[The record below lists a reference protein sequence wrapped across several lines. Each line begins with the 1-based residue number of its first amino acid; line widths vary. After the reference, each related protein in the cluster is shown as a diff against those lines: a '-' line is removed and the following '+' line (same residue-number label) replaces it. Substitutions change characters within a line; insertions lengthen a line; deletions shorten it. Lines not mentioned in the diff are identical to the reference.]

1 MRGASGIPDRLK
13 AGFSS
18 RSDHDSVRLEESLP
32 EITGDINEKDTCIM
46 VRTSTESIAHE
57 RSYYSVMWL
66 FGAIIVGAGVILTTV
81 GSFSLFSSW
90 GMIGGSRYYWA
101 AFLGLPLIAV
111 GSAFTQTENLDA
123 SDEDLFVHRTKL
135 ESDEPARGGGV
146 MCELCRATNPSGA
159 SFCNQ
164 CGKSLKP
171 PVCVSCGTKMTP
183 NARFCTHCG
192 KSMVC

>member
-1 MRGASGIPDRLK
+1 
-13 AGFSS
+13 
-18 RSDHDSVRLEESLP
+18 
-32 EITGDINEKDTCIM
+32 M
-46 VRTSTESIAHE
+46 VTTSTESIAHE

-90 GMIGGSRYYWA
+90 ETTGGSRYYWA

-111 GSAFTQTENLDA
+111 GSAFTQAENLSV
-123 SDEDLFVHRTKL
+123 SDEGLYDERTIVERDK
-135 ESDEPARGGGV
+135 PARDAFV
-146 MCELCRATNPSGA
+146 SCEFCRATNPSAA

-164 CGKSLKP
+164 CGKSLKAP
-171 PVCVSCGTKMTP
+171 MCGTCGAKMMP